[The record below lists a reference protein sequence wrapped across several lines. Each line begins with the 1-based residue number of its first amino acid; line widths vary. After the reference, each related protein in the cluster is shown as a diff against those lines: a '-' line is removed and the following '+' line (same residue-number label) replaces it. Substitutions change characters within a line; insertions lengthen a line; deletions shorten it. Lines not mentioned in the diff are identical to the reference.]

1 MTDPTRDCDCS
12 RFGRWLTPHVDGEL
26 DAVHTI
32 EVEEHLEI
40 CEHCREQVE
49 LFRAMRTSLRESA
62 TTRAPSSL
70 RDRVLATLAA
80 ERHAEADLDGQS
92 DPDGLPAAADS
103 LPEAEPSDAAV
114 VPLPARQPRP
124 ARPQLVKL
132 RYVFPLAAAAA
143 AVLVIGA
150 VQYRQSPVDPAGI
163 ARTAKAIFSG
173 PHAVSTGKARNPGA
187 SPVLASIQP
196 LDQLVEDLVAQHAE
210 QLPPVST
217 DPKSLQRFDRF
228 VGVRVPKPEFKSF
241 GGKYLGAR
249 VHPVRGNKS
258 AARTAMLQY
267 MVRNR
272 HRVTVYVFDSRRVP
286 MKDSRMEHRKVG
298 KQKIYVGHLRGYS
311 VAASERNGVGYAL
324 ASDLS
329 GAENAEMVMVA
340 AR

>member
-12 RFGRWLTPHVDGEL
+12 RFERWLTPHVDGEL

-32 EVEEHLEI
+32 EVEEHLEG

-49 LFRAMRTSLRESA
+49 LFRSMRASLRESA

-70 RDRVLATLAA
+70 RDRVLATMAA
-80 ERHAEADLDGQS
+80 ARDAEADLDRQS

-103 LPEAEPSDAAV
+103 VPEAEPSDATV
-114 VPLPARQPRP
+114 VPLPAREARP

-132 RYVFPLAAAAA
+132 RYVFPLAAAAV
-143 AVLVIGA
+143 AVLVLGA
-150 VQYRQSPVDPAGI
+150 MQIQQSSTDPASI
-163 ARTAKAIFSG
+163 ARTAKPIFTS
-173 PHAVSTGKARNPGA
+173 PNRVSPGRA
-187 SPVLASIQP
+187 GTPPVLAAIQP

-210 QLPPVST
+210 PLPPEST

-241 GGKYLGAR
+241 DAKYLGAR
-249 VHPVRGNKS
+249 VHPVRGNKQ

-286 MKDSRMEHRKVG
+286 LKGNHLEHRKVG

-329 GAENAEMVMVA
+329 GDENAKMVAVA